1 MYRVYLKFLPITEL
15 MSKMPYIREFP
26 CFVVQFFC
34 RFPAP
39 LSPDL
44 IELRLENKYY
54 RSVEAVK
61 HDMRVMLLNA
71 QTYFEKNAEIG
82 AKMKRLSEWF
92 TKTLSKLVGWGEKK
106 ACRVVV
112 ILSAHMVFTQFF
124 VLFSLVSDLLIQFCP
139 REEDVLGNQ

>member
-34 RFPAP
+34 RFRAT

-71 QTYFEKNAEIG
+71 QTYFEKNAEVG

-92 TKTLSKLVGWGEKK
+92 TKTLSKLVG
-106 ACRVVV
+106 
-112 ILSAHMVFTQFF
+112 
-124 VLFSLVSDLLIQFCP
+124 
-139 REEDVLGNQ
+139 